1 MTISSAETANEHS
14 SSSNTRMVD
23 IMILIPAQQ
32 IQQVMI
38 RVYHDVRSPE
48 ALASHQKQRSR
59 NCDHGTSFRNKILL
73 CLGLSMWLIGGKT
86 MDLSSYL
93 RMDANILLGII
104 NEKLRLECSS
114 LDELLATFNF
124 DRQQLAERM
133 NEIGYHYDPVSNQFR
148 AN

>member
-1 MTISSAETANEHS
+1 MIS
-14 SSSNTRMVD
+14 
-23 IMILIPAQQ
+23 IPAQQ

-38 RVYHDVRSPE
+38 RVYHDERSPAE
-48 ALASHQKQRSR
+48 VTSQQKQRSI
-59 NCDHGTSFRNKILL
+59 NCDHGGAFQNKILL

>member
-1 MTISSAETANEHS
+1 MIS
-14 SSSNTRMVD
+14 
-23 IMILIPAQQ
+23 IPAQQ

-48 ALASHQKQRSR
+48 ALASHQKQRSK
-59 NCDHGTSFRNKILL
+59 NCDHDISFRKKILL
-73 CLGLSMWLIGGKT
+73 CLVRSMWLIGGMT